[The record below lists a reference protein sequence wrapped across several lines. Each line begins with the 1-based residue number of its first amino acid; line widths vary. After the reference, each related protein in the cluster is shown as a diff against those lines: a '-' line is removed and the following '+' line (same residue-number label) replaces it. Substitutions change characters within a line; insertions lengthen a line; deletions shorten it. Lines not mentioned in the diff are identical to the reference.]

1 MNGAIGYLIPFI
13 EAIQR
18 QSHTIEITLDRPQ
31 RSQTAGTLDTFR
43 TEGSRGVLRGSAGT
57 LCYTGEPRAY
67 LETITIWLSPE
78 ESSIELSPHESPL
91 PIERFPLQNC
101 VPLPYGLSITGPGFT
116 ATLSLSPNQGPTNS
130 IPLVGQVR
138 ASR

>member
-1 MNGAIGYLIPFI
+1 MNSAIRYLIPFI

-18 QSHTIEITLDRPQ
+18 QSHTIEITLDRPH
-31 RSQTAGTLDTFR
+31 RSQTAGTLDTFSA
-43 TEGSRGVLRGSAGT
+43 EGSSGMLRGSAGT

-67 LETITIWLSPE
+67 LETITIWLSSQE
-78 ESSIELSPHESPL
+78 MYIELSPHESPL

-116 ATLSLSPNQGPTNS
+116 ATLSLSPYREPTT
-130 IPLVGQVR
+130 PPPVGQVR